1 LLQFKS
7 QAERYKDISVDLASL
22 IEDAVERFGRWDA
35 QPTISEKKSQ
45 AEDGM
50 DAESSDEESEDEDED
65 MVSANLRESE
75 HNLTFRL
82 IQLTSPMSIALAELA
97 LLNTSI
103 PFHTLHKAL
112 YPITRSLPLIL
123 HHKQSIANLLV
134 KALSIPDRVDLAL
147 SVPHIIDIIPS
158 FIQCLT
164 PDPDFKQLQL
174 DTILTPLMR
183 AVVGLAVDPP
193 SVHTKT
199 SGDRGNDPNSP
210 VEISK
215 RAFQVLAW
223 TFRQIGSDLVNG
235 ADYQH
240 RHQVAWSWVVDGLSG
255 SKPSVSLPEEVT
267 DDEKLSFEQN
277 DEKDEVDEEEDHD
290 ERPQLEEAPLEQQ
303 ADIQVETVDAAV
315 SAEEAA
321 EVDLADTSDS
331 ESTAEDDNAHH
342 RIHARSSRRRPLSAT
357 KPHLRRLLATCFAFL
372 LRRAKN
378 GEPLDSLARIILQSL
393 NTESPSEL
401 CESTAWLLLESVK
414 SVETHIHSRAPAI
427 LRAFIRQASDL
438 KSAPVIQV
446 FDAALTGILHH
457 GRPETLST
465 VSEVILARFN
475 KLSDAETEYETH
487 LVMDLVCV
495 LSGTRKGNRLADK
508 EKASILSMSD
518 KSWADMTRIATLVPP
533 AVETATFALLNA
545 PTLQSMLDSGRKLL
559 EKIWNL
565 PSEVSI

>member
-1 LLQFKS
+1 
-7 QAERYKDISVDLASL
+7 
-22 IEDAVERFGRWDA
+22 
-35 QPTISEKKSQ
+35 
-45 AEDGM
+45 
-50 DAESSDEESEDEDED
+50 
-65 MVSANLRESE
+65 
-75 HNLTFRL
+75 
-82 IQLTSPMSIALAELA
+82 MSIALAELA

-103 PFHTLHKAL
+103 PFHTLHKSL

-134 KALSIPDRVDLAL
+134 KALTIPDRVDLAL
-147 SVPHIIDIIPS
+147 SAPHIIDIIPS

-223 TFRQIGSDLVNG
+223 TFRQVGSDLVNG

-255 SKPSVSLPEEVT
+255 SKPSVSSSEEVLEE
-267 DDEKLSFEQN
+267 DKLSDEQN
-277 DEKDEVDEEEDHD
+277 VEKEEEDDEDHD
-290 ERPQLEEAPLEQQ
+290 DVPDEMENPPLEQQ
-303 ADIQVETVDAAV
+303 MDDQSETIDAAV
-315 SAEEAA
+315 SAEDQA

-331 ESTAEDDNAHH
+331 ESTAEEDNTHQ

-378 GEPLDSLARIILQSL
+378 GEPLDSMARIVLQSL
-393 NTESPSEL
+393 HSEPSSEL
-401 CESTAWLLLESVK
+401 CESTAWLILESVK
-414 SVETHIHSRAPAI
+414 SVETHIHSRGPAI

-438 KSAPVIQV
+438 EYPSVIQV
-446 FDAALTGILHH
+446 LGGALTGLFHH
-457 GRPETLST
+457 GRQETLSA
-465 VSEVILARFN
+465 VSEVVLARFN
-475 KLSDAETEYETH
+475 KLSNAETEYETH
-487 LVMDLVCV
+487 LILDLVCV
-495 LSGTRKGNRLADK
+495 LSGTRKGSRLSDK
-508 EKASILSMSD
+508 EKASTISMCD
-518 KSWADMTRIATLVPP
+518 KSWADITRFAALVPL

-565 PSEVSI
+565 PSEVSIVRRSNREDD